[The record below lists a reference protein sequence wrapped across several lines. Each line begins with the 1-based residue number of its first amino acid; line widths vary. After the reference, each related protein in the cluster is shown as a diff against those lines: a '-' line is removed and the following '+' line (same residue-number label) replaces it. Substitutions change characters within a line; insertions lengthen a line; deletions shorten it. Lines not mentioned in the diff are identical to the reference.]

1 MIPPDDE
8 DLNVTKGGF
17 KDDGTDE
24 EDGGGGY
31 ITWVI
36 IGVVIV
42 FLAIVGFAAYKI
54 YQAKKGRSTIKV
66 QDISLQHVGNGGASN
81 EKKEPSSKP
90 NKENEHK
97 KEKEHKNSKKDL
109 QIASR

>member
-17 KDDGTDE
+17 KDDGTEE

-54 YQAKKGRSTIKV
+54 YQAKKGPSTIKV
-66 QDISLQHVGNGGASN
+66 QDISPQHVGKGGAIN
-81 EKKEPSSKP
+81 KKKEPSSKP
-90 NKENEHK
+90 K
-97 KEKEHKNSKKDL
+97 KEKEHKKDKEHKKSKKDR
-109 QIASR
+109 QR

>member
-8 DLNVTKGGF
+8 GLNVTKGGF

-31 ITWVI
+31 IIWVI
-36 IGVVIV
+36 IGVVVV

-54 YQAKKGRSTIKV
+54 YQAKKGRSTVKV
-66 QDISLQHVGNGGASN
+66 QDISPRHVEMGGASN

-90 NKENEHK
+90 NKE
-97 KEKEHKNSKKDL
+97 KEHENSKKDL